1 MTSCQYFISSV
12 CSNYLD
18 HSRVKAAPS
27 WEKTYFYTLIPK
39 PSLKTTVKCCLCTS
53 ISFKYKAIHSFIIQK
68 ACIPV
73 SKVVDIELSEWCRSR
88 AYMTVWKE
96 VFLDKESEK
105 DKIETI
111 RGILFNVVVRLN
123 MLLKRKLCIN
133 KCRKLTLDDNSEL
146 HN

>member
-1 MTSCQYFISSV
+1 
-12 CSNYLD
+12 
-18 HSRVKAAPS
+18 
-27 WEKTYFYTLIPK
+27 
-39 PSLKTTVKCCLCTS
+39 
-53 ISFKYKAIHSFIIQK
+53 
-68 ACIPV
+68 
-73 SKVVDIELSEWCRSR
+73 
-88 AYMTVWKE
+88 MTVWKE

-105 DKIETI
+105 DKIETK